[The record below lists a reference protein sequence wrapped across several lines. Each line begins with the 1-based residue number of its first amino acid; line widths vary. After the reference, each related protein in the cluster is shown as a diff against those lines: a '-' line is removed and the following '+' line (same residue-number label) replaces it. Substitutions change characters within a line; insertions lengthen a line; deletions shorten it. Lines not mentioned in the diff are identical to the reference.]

1 MINKIRHK
9 NVIKVAE
16 QLKINIKDATWKKIW
31 NNIYFNSKIIIPKS
45 ITQNITNPIKNN
57 PYFLENILTSFK

>member
-1 MINKIRHK
+1 MINNIRHK

-45 ITQNITNPIKNN
+45 ITQNITHSIKNN